1 MKMLTL
7 SLFVCAM
14 MVLTRAV
21 ALPPGPDVQ
30 MPLETFPPTHPF
42 DNEDNWGM
50 PSEHGFGGWVP
61 SCPEGWTMFSTQCLL
76 YISKEMTWGEAEGNC
91 RSFGEGNLASVYN
104 AEQANDIHEMMKRAG
119 HERGQV
125 WVGGHNTAEDPSWSW
140 SDHLSFDI
148 FHQWC
153 RVEPAKHEHHCLQVN
168 FGGRLKPP
176 QADAE
181 KKEEKIIL
189 QQRNCRSMGANLAS
203 VHSTQDYHQIQWLIL
218 SATHQHKDK
227 WIGGSDTEEE
237 NIWFWSDGSPFHYTN
252 WCHGEPS
259 NSHGREGCLQMNFG
273 GQKCWN
279 DERCYIHF
287 PSICVKRG

>member
-21 ALPPGPDVQ
+21 
-30 MPLETFPPTHPF
+30 
-42 DNEDNWGM
+42 
-50 PSEHGFGGWVP
+50 EHGFGGWVP

-76 YISKEMTWGEAEGNC
+76 YISKEMTWGEAE
-91 RSFGEGNLASVYN
+91 
-104 AEQANDIHEMMKRAG
+104 
-119 HERGQV
+119 
-125 WVGGHNTAEDPSWSW
+125 
-140 SDHLSFDI
+140 
-148 FHQWC
+148 
-153 RVEPAKHEHHCLQVN
+153 
-168 FGGRLKPP
+168 
-176 QADAE
+176 
-181 KKEEKIIL
+181 
-189 QQRNCRSMGANLAS
+189 RNCRSMGANLAS